1 MKGNEMKVKNL
12 ISNSGNPVA
21 NQFVIEHQNHSYFQ
35 SYESII
41 AKKSLDHYPL
51 YQDLQGFEYYVQLD
65 EKFWNYSKT
74 TSKYRNQFLGETTK
88 ETQAKINNG
97 QYILTNLNTGK

>member
-1 MKGNEMKVKNL
+1 MKGNKMKVKNL
-12 ISNSGNPVA
+12 ISLRSKKPVA
-21 NQFVIEHQNHSYFQ
+21 NQFIIEYQNHSYFQ
-35 SYESII
+35 SYESVI
-41 AKKSLDHYPL
+41 AHVDWQNPNKV
-51 YQDLQGFEYYVQLD
+51 ELD

-97 QYILTNLNTGK
+97 KYILTNLNEV

>member
-1 MKGNEMKVKNL
+1 MKVKNL

-41 AKKSLDHYPL
+41 AKKSNAGTSL
-51 YQDLQGFEYYVQLD
+51 YYVQLD

-74 TSKYRNQFLGETTK
+74 TSKYRNQFLNETTK
-88 ETQAKINNG
+88 ETQAKIDNG
-97 QYILTNLNTGK
+97 QYILTNLNEV

>member
-1 MKGNEMKVKNL
+1 MKGNKMKVKNL

-21 NQFVIEHQNHSYFQ
+21 NQFIIEHQHHSYFQ

-41 AKKSLDHYPL
+41 AKKSNAGTSL
-51 YQDLQGFEYYVQLD
+51 YYVQLD

-74 TSKYRNQFLGETTK
+74 TSKYRNQFLNETTK
-88 ETQAKINNG
+88 ETQAKIDNG
-97 QYILTNLNTGK
+97 QYILTNLNEV